1 MDYLELDVP
10 PSTCLEPPPTPTP
23 RRGRG
28 YLDDP
33 DVRLMLLVRG
43 GDDGAFAQLQAR
55 YLPRV
60 LGYFC
65 RVLRDRSAAEDLSQ
79 DVFLRLY
86 RSRASY
92 QPRAR
97 FSTWVFH
104 VTRNVARN
112 AVRSRQRRVF
122 TRLDSQAPKGGELAG
137 ILVAPAEP
145 PSRRLEREE
154 LACAVRAAVEQ
165 LRGRQRA
172 AIEMHQLQGRSYAE
186 VAAELHMTPKAT
198 KSLLYRA
205 RNQLREA
212 LKPLVR

>member
-1 MDYLELDVP
+1 MDYLEMEMS
-10 PSTCLEPPPTPTP
+10 PSTCLEPQPA

-28 YLDDP
+28 YQDDP
-33 DVRLMLLVRG
+33 DVRLMLLARG
-43 GDDGAFAQLQAR
+43 GDAAAFAQLQAR
-55 YLPRV
+55 YTPRV

-65 RVLRDRSAAEDLSQ
+65 RVLRDRAAAEDLTQ

-112 AVRSRQRRVF
+112 AVRSRQRRLF
-122 TRLDSQAPKGGELAG
+122 TRLDSQAPTSQQLAG
-137 ILVAPAEP
+137 ILVAPAEA

-154 LACAVRAAVEQ
+154 LACAVRAAVER
-165 LRGRQRA
+165 LRGRQRT
-172 AIEMHQLQGRSYAE
+172 AIELHQLQGRTYAE
-186 VAAELHMTPKAT
+186 VAAELDMTPKAT

-205 RNQLREA
+205 RNQLRET
-212 LKPLVR
+212 LKSLLS